1 MLSGDFWNDQKKAQ
15 STVSDANGIKR
26 RLNPFLK
33 LEQRFADLTELISL
47 AKEYKDADSAQEAAS
62 EYTAITN
69 DLDKFELI
77 TLLDK
82 PNDPSNCYLTIN
94 SGAGGTE
101 ACDWAEMLMRM
112 YTRWAESKGYKVS
125 GVDYREGDTT
135 GISAATIKVEGE
147 YAYGYLKNERGVHRL
162 VRISPFDSAGKR
174 HTSFT
179 SVDVTPEMDDSIQ
192 IEINPN
198 DLDIQT
204 ARSGG
209 AGGQNVNKVETA
221 VILKHKPTGIMIR
234 CTQERSQ
241 LRNREVA
248 MEMLKAKLYQIEEDK
263 QKAESERA
271 YSEKGDIGWGNQI
284 RSYVFQPYQ
293 MVKDLRT
300 GEESGNI
307 QSIMDGEIDAFIEA
321 QLKGQKRNN

>member
-1 MLSGDFWNDQKKAQ
+1 MTESDFWDNPTNAQ
-15 STVSDANGIKR
+15 AKVAESNAIKR
-26 RLNPFLK
+26 RLLPFLE
-33 LEQRFADLTELISL
+33 LEQRSADLAELISL
-47 AKEYKDADSAQEAAS
+47 AKEYQDADSALEAAD
-62 EYTAITN
+62 EFKAITN
-69 DLDKFELI
+69 QLDKFELI

-82 PNDPSNCYLTIN
+82 PNDPSSCYLTIN

-112 YTRWAESKGYKVS
+112 YTRWATAKGYKIS
-125 GVDYREGDTT
+125 SVDYKEGDTT
-135 GISAATIKVEGE
+135 GISAATVKVEGE

-179 SVDVTPEMDDSIQ
+179 SIDVTPEMDDSIN
-192 IEINPN
+192 IEINPA

-271 YSEKGDIGWGNQI
+271 YGEKGDIGWGNQI

-307 QSIMDGEIDAFIEA
+307 QNIMDGEIDPFIEA
-321 QLKGQKRNN
+321 MLKGQTKSK

>member
-1 MLSGDFWNDQKKAQ
+1 ML
-15 STVSDANGIKR
+15 I
-26 RLNPFLK
+26 
-33 LEQRFADLTELISL
+33 
-47 AKEYKDADSAQEAAS
+47 
-62 EYTAITN
+62 
-69 DLDKFELI
+69 
-77 TLLDK
+77 
-82 PNDPSNCYLTIN
+82 
-94 SGAGGTE
+94 
-101 ACDWAEMLMRM
+101 RM

-125 GVDYREGDTT
+125 SVDYKAGDIT
-135 GISAATIKVEGE
+135 GISAATIKIEGE
-147 YAYGYLKNERGVHRL
+147 YAYGYLKGERGV
-162 VRISPFDSAGKR
+162 
-174 HTSFT
+174 
-179 SVDVTPEMDDSIQ
+179 PEMNDN
-192 IEINPN
+192 IEIEVNPA

-271 YSEKGDIGWGNQI
+271 YGEKGEIGFGSQI

-300 GEESGNI
+300 GHESGNI
-307 QSIMDGEIDAFIEA
+307 QNIMDGEIDGFIEA
-321 QLKGQKRNN
+321 QLKGETKEK